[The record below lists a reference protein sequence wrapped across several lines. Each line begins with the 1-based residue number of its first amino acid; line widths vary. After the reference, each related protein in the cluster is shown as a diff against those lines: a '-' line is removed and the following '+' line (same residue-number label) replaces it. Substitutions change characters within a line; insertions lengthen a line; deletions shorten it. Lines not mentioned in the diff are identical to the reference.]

1 MNFQIGQKIV
11 LKRNIANLKKDT
23 IFECVSPQW
32 YSSSYNIGSG
42 TNSLFVK
49 EESGDVICF
58 KVDNSN
64 LNEYFQP
71 IFEQKN
77 KLIRKEVKT
86 PPKQTTLIE
95 SIAGPQGPQGLP
107 GVQGMRGEKGEQ
119 GEPGRNGIDG
129 KQGPQGEAG
138 PAGKDGQRGPQ
149 GERGPIGPQGP
160 KGEQGQQGL
169 EGPQGEQGP
178 IGPQG
183 KEGKEGKQGKQGL
196 QGPKGDIGSKGD
208 QGEIGPA
215 GPIGPQGQQGKQG
228 PIGPQGP
235 QGEQGPIG
243 PQGLQ
248 GPKGDQGPSGS
259 DGIANAVYPL
269 KYDEKKKELSFDIK
283 FVNDKL
289 AAIPVNP
296 MTIDPLHNSG
306 GSGLGVKRNG
316 SVVLRTGVAFI
327 DFGNNLTV
335 TRSGSNVRVDATTGS
350 SITTKG
356 SDGDVQLADSSG
368 ADLKRVTG
376 FNLDP
381 STSDLSIPAGLKYSD
396 GSYAT
401 RFYEGD
407 TAPGTPNPGDRWYNT
422 DDGII
427 YTSVTKNGSQVWISG

>member
-1 MNFQIGQKIV
+1 MNFSIGQKIV

-77 KLIRKEVKT
+77 KPIRKEVKS

-129 KQGPQGEAG
+129 KHGPQGEAG
-138 PAGKDGQRGPQ
+138 PAGKDGQIGPR

-169 EGPQGEQGP
+169 EGPQGEQGT

-183 KEGKEGKQGKQGL
+183 KEGKEGKQGL

-401 RFYEGD
+401 RFYEGS
-407 TAPGTPNPGDRWYNT
+407 TAPASPNPGDRWYHL

-427 YTSVTKNGSQVWISG
+427 YTSVTKNGSQVWIS

>member
-1 MNFQIGQKIV
+1 M
-11 LKRNIANLKKDT
+11 
-23 IFECVSPQW
+23 
-32 YSSSYNIGSG
+32 
-42 TNSLFVK
+42 
-49 EESGDVICF
+49 
-58 KVDNSN
+58 
-64 LNEYFQP
+64 
-71 IFEQKN
+71 
-77 KLIRKEVKT
+77 
-86 PPKQTTLIE
+86 
-95 SIAGPQGPQGLP
+95 
-107 GVQGMRGEKGEQ
+107 
-119 GEPGRNGIDG
+119 
-129 KQGPQGEAG
+129 
-138 PAGKDGQRGPQ
+138 
-149 GERGPIGPQGP
+149 GPIGP
-160 KGEQGQQGL
+160 E
-169 EGPQGEQGP
+169 
-178 IGPQG
+178 
-183 KEGKEGKQGKQGL
+183 
-196 QGPKGDIGSKGD
+196 
-208 QGEIGPA
+208 
-215 GPIGPQGQQGKQG
+215 G

-235 QGEQGPIG
+235 QGEKGPIG
-243 PQGLQ
+243 PAGKDGKAGSQGLQ
-248 GPKGDQGPSGS
+248 GEQGPVGPMGPQGPQGERGEQGESGVVS
-259 DGIANAVYPL
+259 ASYPL
-269 KYDEKKKELSFDIK
+269 RYDEKKKELSFDIK

-335 TRSGSNVRVDATTGS
+335 TRSGSNVRVDAAAGSS

-356 SDGDVQLADSSG
+356 NDGDVQLVDSSG

-427 YTSVTKNGSQVWISG
+427 YTSVTKNGSQVWIS